1 MSHDTPSASGH
12 IEDSKGRRL
21 DSWKE
26 IAAYVGRDVTTVQR
40 WERHEELPVH
50 RLHHGRSGSVYAYAP
65 ELDAWRAA
73 RETRPAKTVVD
84 TDQASRWPSHWWLM
98 APILTFV
105 VASVVIAPHRPRVG
119 GYGIKAIAVLPLEN
133 LSDDPEQEYF
143 ADGMTEALIARL
155 SAVRVLRGIARTSVM
170 QFKDTRQPVPE
181 LVKALNVDA
190 IVVGSV
196 LRSGGRVRITAQL
209 IDGRHEEANLWSGI
223 FERELRDVL
232 ALQSEVAQSIASSI
246 EVTVTREER
255 DRLTTARTVAPGV
268 YESYLKGRFAL
279 TRPHIS
285 AVRDSIAHFEAAIA
299 SDPTFAPAY
308 TGLSIAYDELGTNF
322 HGGAPPSET
331 RPKSLAAAERAVRLD
346 PHLAEGHTMLAS
358 ARFREWQWQE
368 ADGGFRR
375 ALDLDPNSAD
385 AHIWFALFLAAR
397 GDVQEAVSHARRGRT
412 LDPLSA
418 GVAARLGWVLI
429 LARQYDE
436 AIRECR
442 NSLELQK
449 DNHAALWFLGQ
460 ALVETSQHDEAIHTL
475 ERAAAVSN
483 RSPGVLG
490 SLAYV
495 HARAGHRP
503 DALRIVEQLTRR
515 RDTTYVPAA
524 AFVSAYVGLG
534 DHEQAFIWLERA
546 YHERSNLMWVLK
558 VDPMLDSLRDD
569 ARFADLLR
577 RVGLISS

>member
-1 MSHDTPSASGH
+1 
-12 IEDSKGRRL
+12 
-21 DSWKE
+21 
-26 IAAYVGRDVTTVQR
+26 
-40 WERHEELPVH
+40 
-50 RLHHGRSGSVYAYAP
+50 
-65 ELDAWRAA
+65 
-73 RETRPAKTVVD
+73 
-84 TDQASRWPSHWWLM
+84 
-98 APILTFV
+98 
-105 VASVVIAPHRPRVG
+105 
-119 GYGIKAIAVLPLEN
+119 
-133 LSDDPEQEYF
+133 
-143 ADGMTEALIARL
+143 
-155 SAVRVLRGIARTSVM
+155 
-170 QFKDTRQPVPE
+170 
-181 LVKALNVDA
+181 
-190 IVVGSV
+190 
-196 LRSGGRVRITAQL
+196 
-209 IDGRHEEANLWSGI
+209 
-223 FERELRDVL
+223 
-232 ALQSEVAQSIASSI
+232 
-246 EVTVTREER
+246 
-255 DRLTTARTVAPGV
+255 
-268 YESYLKGRFAL
+268 
-279 TRPHIS
+279 
-285 AVRDSIAHFEAAIA
+285 
-299 SDPTFAPAY
+299 
-308 TGLSIAYDELGTNF
+308 
-322 HGGAPPSET
+322 
-331 RPKSLAAAERAVRLD
+331 
-346 PHLAEGHTMLAS
+346 MLAS